1 MISSFFRTNRKQ
13 NKKFLLEFQQIKSE
27 NKTRIDQF
35 DNNFHFENEKEKK
48 WFEKQ
53 QISSMFDINIFGFGI
68 DNINRMECI
77 IIDSKRQNN
86 NNKKK

>member
-1 MISSFFRTNRKQ
+1 M
-13 NKKFLLEFQQIKSE
+13 KKK
-27 NKTRIDQF
+27 
-35 DNNFHFENEKEKK
+35 KK

-77 IIDSKRQNN
+77 IIDSERQNN
-86 NNKKK
+86 NNNKKNEKLSWTIKKTIKIAMIMIIIINLYGDIKM